1 MEKGMGKGTKS
12 ATKSAKKT
20 ATKTATKTTKLAVFI
35 PREVVEGETRG
46 AGTPE
51 TIKTLIQ
58 HGLAVYVETSAGL
71 GASISDQDYMQ
82 AGAVIGK
89 DANALYASA
98 DIILAAN
105 PPTLSQ
111 LSSVK
116 AGASWISLGDVHA
129 LSPDILSTFLDK
141 KITFFSMHGI
151 PRISKAQSMD
161 ALTSQANISGYKA
174 VILAAQELGKVFP
187 LMMTAAGTLHPAKV
201 VVLGAGVAGLQAIAT
216 AKRLGAVVEASDV
229 RPTVKE
235 QVESLGAKFIEV
247 PFDKDAEAQGGYAK
261 GASPAFLKRQAE
273 EVGKRIAQADIVIC
287 TALVP
292 GKKAPTLVTEA
303 MVQSMR
309 PGSVIVDMAAIQ
321 GGNCA
326 LTAPGKSIV
335 VHGVKILGVNNIPAT
350 VPVHATQ
357 VYARNVLAF
366 LLHLLRAGLHAGA
379 LKIDLKDEII
389 AGSLVTHNGKF
400 LRGEQ

>member
-1 MEKGMGKGTKS
+1 MGKGTKS